1 MNVSDITA
9 LASGSLVFDQKVIF
23 KVTRSSCNVH
33 SVYFFWEGYLLNGCH
48 ISSLKCRRFQV
59 TFCG

>member
-33 SVYFFWEGYLLNGCH
+33 SVYFFGGL
-48 ISSLKCRRFQV
+48 SP
-59 TFCG
+59 